1 MPPIRRPT
9 VAGQFYESDTE
20 ALRSQIKSSF
30 LSTLGPG
37 KLPEVNTHNHPR
49 SIVGLV
55 CPHAGYMYSGAVAAS
70 AYFELALDGTPDT
83 VVILGPN
90 HTGYGS
96 ALSLMREGVWRTPL
110 GDVEIDSGLADKIL
124 HETNLL
130 DVDELAHRYEHS
142 IEVQL
147 PFLQFL
153 YGNKFKI
160 VPMCFRLQDYA
171 SAVEV
176 GKALT

>member
-1 MPPIRRPT
+1 LPPIRRPT
-9 VAGQFYESDTE
+9 VAGQFYESDAE

-55 CPHAGYMYSGAVAAS
+55 CPHAGYLYSGAVAAS

-96 ALSLMREGVWRTPL
+96 ALSLMREGVWQTPL
-110 GDVEIDSGLADKIL
+110 GS
-124 HETNLL
+124 
-130 DVDELAHRYEHS
+130 
-142 IEVQL
+142 
-147 PFLQFL
+147 
-153 YGNKFKI
+153 
-160 VPMCFRLQDYA
+160 
-171 SAVEV
+171 VEV
-176 GKALT
+176 DSKMADAVLH